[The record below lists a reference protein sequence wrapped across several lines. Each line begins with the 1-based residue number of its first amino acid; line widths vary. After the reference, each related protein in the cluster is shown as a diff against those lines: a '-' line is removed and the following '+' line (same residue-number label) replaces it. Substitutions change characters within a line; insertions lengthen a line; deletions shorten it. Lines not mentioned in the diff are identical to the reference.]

1 VEILGTVF
9 IAPEYQQIR
18 TVPPPEKQQGEDIEI
33 KMELC
38 LQENR
43 YKPLPKIDLPY
54 LCHSEIINC
63 NIYTNFMQK
72 IPKEVIY
79 IARPCSEMGLRA
91 LERDLSPNSEEVVRL
106 YSN

>member
-1 VEILGTVF
+1 LHQSISKLGQCHH
-9 IAPEYQQIR
+9 PKSSRER
-18 TVPPPEKQQGEDIEI
+18 TSRSKRNSASKRIGIN
-33 KMELC
+33 LFT
-38 LQENR
+38 
-43 YKPLPKIDLPY
+43 KIDLPY

-79 IARPCSEMGLRA
+79 IAKPCYEMGLRE